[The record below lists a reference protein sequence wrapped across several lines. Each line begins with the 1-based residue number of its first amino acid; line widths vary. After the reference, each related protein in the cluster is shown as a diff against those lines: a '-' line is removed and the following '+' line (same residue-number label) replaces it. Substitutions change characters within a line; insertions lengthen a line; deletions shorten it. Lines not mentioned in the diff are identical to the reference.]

1 MKAIISFDEKD
12 NQQLNGYPGLSLTV
26 KKILEVLTATYGD
39 TYELFSL
46 NEFHFELWTLVEEDS
61 KGGNDQLE
69 HVAMIIDQMERRTF
83 SYDSENR
90 DPIYKVQPALSNNVY
105 AYPEQGVAFAQIPTM
120 DGAHLT
126 NIECIFATSAFAME
140 QFLASI
146 KERLWQKSRN
156 ELLLFTDGMDG
167 LNHDQQP
174 ITKTV
179 KREDVLLKKEMKEEI
194 YQMLDYFFEE
204 DRSFF
209 NMYDIPYKR
218 GILLYGPPG
227 NGKTT
232 LAKSIAHTV
241 DAPAAYWQI
250 TEFTSSE
257 SISQVFQMANRLAPI
272 ILIIE
277 DIDSMPEGVRS
288 YFLNTLDGATSKEGI
303 FLIGTTNY
311 PENIDPGLMNRAG
324 RFDRG
329 YEFALPDKQLRE
341 QYIQTK
347 KFDLLLS
354 SEQLDLLVKCSEG
367 FSFAQLNELF
377 VSCALEKHQK
387 GEVDLHSAIQRMK
400 KDQKKGKTGKW
411 QDNHSQL
418 GFHE

>member
-1 MKAIISFDEKD
+1 MKSIISFEEYD
-12 NQQLNGYPGLSLTV
+12 NQQASEYLTLSIVV
-26 KKILEVLTATYGD
+26 KRILGSLRETYGD
-39 TYELFSL
+39 TYELFSI
-46 NEFHFELWTLVEEDS
+46 NEFHFELWTLFEEDLRVNS
-61 KGGNDQLE
+61 EIE
-69 HVAMIIDQMERRTF
+69 HVAMVYDQMERHTF
-83 SYDSENR
+83 SYDSESEM
-90 DPIYKVQPALSNNVY
+90 PIYKVQQALSNNVY
-105 AYPEQGVAFAQIPTM
+105 AYPEQGIAFAQIPTM
-120 DGAHLT
+120 EGAHLT
-126 NIECIFATSAFAME
+126 NIECIFATSPSAME
-140 QFLASI
+140 RFLATV
-146 KERLWQKSRN
+146 KERLWQKSRH
-156 ELLLFTDGMDG
+156 ELLIFTDGMDG
-167 LNHDQQP
+167 LNHEQQP

-179 KREDVLLKKEMKEEI
+179 HREDVLLNTEMKDEI

-204 DRSFF
+204 DRTFF
-209 NMYDIPYKR
+209 ETYDIPYKR

-277 DIDSMPEGVRS
+277 DIDSMPDGVRS

-311 PENIDPGLMNRAG
+311 PEDIDPGLMNRAG

-329 YEFALPDKQLRE
+329 YEFALPNKQLRE
-341 QYIQTK
+341 QYIQDK
-347 KFDLLLS
+347 NFALVLS
-354 SEQLDLLVKCSEG
+354 NEQHSLLVHHSEG

-387 GEVDLHSAIQRMK
+387 GDVDLYSLIQRMK
-400 KDQKKGKTGKW
+400 QDQKKGKTGQW
-411 QDNHSQL
+411 QSEDHQM
-418 GFHE
+418 GFYE